1 MTPFFSGIP
10 ATGTMARTVATVRA
24 GATSPLA
31 GIVHAGALLAIVL
44 VTAPL
49 ALHVPLAALAAL
61 AGIWLFVAWN
71 MGERREFARLR
82 HFLLPYR
89 ATLLGTLVLTGVFD
103 LTVAVEMG
111 LLMACGVFIVRMSA
125 LFSVTPMA

>member
-1 MTPFFSGIP
+1 
-10 ATGTMARTVATVRA
+10 
-24 GATSPLA
+24 
-31 GIVHAGALLAIVL
+31 
-44 VTAPL
+44 
-49 ALHVPLAALAAL
+49 
-61 AGIWLFVAWN
+61 

-89 ATLLGTLVLTGVFD
+89 ATLLGTLVLPVVFD